1 MKIQL
6 NGHCIA
12 MLNALSSVVQISGY
26 RAQDLLITATIGG
39 VTDKE
44 EEAGF
49 NGRLNFKMTA
59 LQSAGEFEAAAVI
72 SEAGVIV
79 TNSYFLSQLPQIDG
93 PWHCAV
99 QNNKLHVVGGGQKYD
114 FDIGEPSLHRYEPSF
129 CASDIDISH
138 FAGKIAQYSQVVKG
152 FVNRKS
158 QAVTTAGG
166 AVKISGLS
174 DKITFEATNLQDAV
188 YGEID
193 LDAPNASGE
202 WRLLLPVSQFE
213 SWGNLPHNAFPM
225 TIGVDADHQLTI
237 RCGPLTIQHNT
248 LTNLIDSTEDVAQ
261 LAEVFRQFSGSSL
274 SDEELSSMKFA
285 MKYQPS
291 VLNQLVSNAVL
302 YADGDPTLILDGETA
317 DGQVNIIVRTVT
329 VDSEILM
336 KELEMLTKG
345 RMSVNKGSLALI
357 NKIAG
362 LSTLMIDPNKP
373 ETYMVMRVINDA
385 VMVASPDG
393 KWLAM
398 TGETSI

>member
-1 MKIQL
+1 MKVQL
-6 NGHCIA
+6 NGHAIA
-12 MLNALSSVVQISGY
+12 MLNALSSVVQVSGY
-26 RAQDLLITATIGG
+26 RAQDLLITATIGN

-49 NGRLNFKMTA
+49 NGRLSFKMTA
-59 LQSAGEFEAAAVI
+59 LQSCGEFEAAAVI
-72 SEAGVIV
+72 SEAGQIV
-79 TNSYFLSQLPQIDG
+79 TNSYFLSQLPDINNG
-93 PWHCAV
+93 VWHCDV
-99 QNNKLHVVGGGQKYD
+99 RNNKLHVVGGGQKYD
-114 FDIGEPSLHRYEPSF
+114 FDIGEPSLHRYEPNF
-129 CASDIDISH
+129 CDTPIDISH
-138 FAGKIAQYSQVVKG
+138 FAGKIQQYSQVVKG

-193 LDAPNASGE
+193 LDAPNANE
-202 WRLLLPVSQFE
+202 WRLLLPVQQFE
-213 SWGNLPHNAFPM
+213 SWGSLPHNAFPM

-237 RCGPLTIQHNT
+237 KCGPVTIQHNT

-261 LAEVFRQFSGSSL
+261 LAEVFRAFSGSSL
-274 SDEELSSMKFA
+274 SDEELASMKFA

-302 YADGDPTLILDGETA
+302 YADGDPTLILDGETS
-317 DGQVNIIVRTVT
+317 DGGVNIIVRTVT
-329 VDSEILM
+329 VDSEIM
-336 KELEMLTKG
+336 MRDLEMLTKG
-345 RMSVNKGSLALI
+345 QMSVNKGSLALI